1 MKHSYVLFFLLIA
14 ITSCLSNSAQNA
26 GHGSTIAA
34 LEYQKM
40 LNEKKEVQLVDVR
53 TAEEYGSGHLT
64 NAINID
70 YNASDFQQKIDAL
83 DKSKPTM
90 IYCLSGGRS
99 AGAMKYM
106 TSSGFNEVYNLEG
119 GILKWKAANLPLA
132 GQAGAQGQPQAAVWK
147 GMTKEEYNQLIS
159 GDIPVVVDFNAV
171 WCGPCKQMKPILE
184 EISKE
189 YEGKIKIVPIDV
201 NQHESLA
208 KSMYVNAI
216 PLLIYHEHGKVVS
229 NQDGP
234 LDKEGLLKF
243 MKLKK

>member
-1 MKHSYVLFFLLIA
+1 MKHSYVFFFLLIA

-26 GHGSTIAA
+26 GSGSTIAA
-34 LEYQKM
+34 SEYQKL
-40 LNEKKEVQLVDVR
+40 LNGKKDVQLIDVR
-53 TAEEYGSGHLT
+53 TPGEYNEGHLT
-64 NAINID
+64 NALNID
-70 YNASDFQQKIDAL
+70 YNAPDFQQKIDAL
-83 DKSKPTM
+83 DKSKTTM

-106 TSSGFNEVYNLEG
+106 TSSGFKEVYNLDG

-132 GQAGAQGQPQAAVWK
+132 GQAAQGQAQAAVWK

-159 GDIPVVVDFNAV
+159 GDIPVVIDFNAV

-189 YEGKIKIVPIDV
+189 YAGKIKIIPIDV

-234 LDKEGLLKF
+234 LDKDGLLKF
-243 MKLKK
+243 MRLKK